1 MIAREGN
8 TVMGGIFRIS
18 DTKICLYVDR
28 NDPVKKVKLRKQ
40 KKEIMVGNNG
50 MNEERMNNKVGL
62 PLIGARI
69 FMQSNMRES
78 GMNMNTNT
86 GSW

>member
-1 MIAREGN
+1 M
-8 TVMGGIFRIS
+8 VMGGIFRIS

-40 KKEIMVGNNG
+40 KKIMAGNNG
-50 MNEERMNNKVGL
+50 MNKERMNNKVGS

-69 FMQSNMRES
+69 FMQSNMRKS
-78 GMNMNTNT
+78 RMNTNTNT

>member
-1 MIAREGN
+1 M
-8 TVMGGIFRIS
+8 VMGGIFRIS

-40 KKEIMVGNNG
+40 KEIMAGNNG
-50 MNEERMNNKVGL
+50 MNKERMNNKVGS

-69 FMQSNMRES
+69 FMQSNMRKS
-78 GMNMNTNT
+78 RMNTNTNT